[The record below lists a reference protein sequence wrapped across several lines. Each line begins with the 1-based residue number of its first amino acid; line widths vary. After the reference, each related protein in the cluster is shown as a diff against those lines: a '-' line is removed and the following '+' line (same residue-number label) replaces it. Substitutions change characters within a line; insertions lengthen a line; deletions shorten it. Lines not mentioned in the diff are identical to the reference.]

1 MMMIIITSLLDVKVR
16 LVNIYGAFRT
26 YCIIIARFFALTWCR
41 GSDPKSEGCPSRS

>member
-26 YCIIIARFFALTWCR
+26 YCIIIARFFCSHLVQR
-41 GSDPKSEGCPSRS
+41 LRPQI